1 MGTPQCCVDVR
12 VNVLTSKLYLREEN
26 LLSKVN
32 DGKRTTPL
40 LFEDL
45 LDCVCVL

>member
-12 VNVLTSKLYLREEN
+12 INVLTSKLYLRGN